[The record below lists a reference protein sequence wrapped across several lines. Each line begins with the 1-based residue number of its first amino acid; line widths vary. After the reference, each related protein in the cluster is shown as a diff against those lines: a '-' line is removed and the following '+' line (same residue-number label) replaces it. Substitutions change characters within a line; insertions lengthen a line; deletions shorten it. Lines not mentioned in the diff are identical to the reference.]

1 MLGAGSAS
9 GPQGSPFA
17 KGQWTQKRL
26 QQLACVLL
34 GRVGKVK
41 MEVAYREIR
50 TAIQLTTGFEI
61 GISRPRGLV
70 S

>member
-41 MEVAYREIR
+41 MEVA
-50 TAIQLTTGFEI
+50 L
-61 GISRPRGLV
+61 P
-70 S
+70 